1 MCGGH
6 ERRRQRE
13 RERDGQRSDELLLR
27 MRALQYTRSTLAA
40 WARAERSRG
49 GGAGGGASFKMHE
62 RLTARADNSEGRGG
76 VGLRREVS
84 GNEKHLELLINVRL
98 AAHPAHVLE
107 ARLFGN
113 LLVHDLGLVAVQ
125 LLELLAG
132 GQVRLVVL
140 DLRQPSQVLML
151 LLLRLCARTRWC
163 VVRGAWCVWVVS
175 ERRRCDR
182 MLEWDILRF
191 LGRSGTF
198 LESVLLLLL
207 SFHLPRVGRHAQHTS
222 G

>member
-1 MCGGH
+1 MAVYAFNPRSMGAGGKIA
-6 ERRRQRE
+6 
-13 RERDGQRSDELLLR
+13 G
-27 MRALQYTRSTLAA
+27 
-40 WARAERSRG
+40 G

-76 VGLRREVS
+76 GGLRREDS
-84 GNEKHLELLINVRL
+84 GNEKHLELLVNVRL

-107 ARLFGN
+107 ARLLGN
-113 LLVHDLGLVAVQ
+113 FLVHDLGLVAVQ

-140 DLRQPSQVLML
+140 DLRQPRQVLML
-151 LLLRLCARTRWC
+151 LLLRLCARTKWC

-182 MLEWDILRF
+182 MSEWEIEDVFCHVPRRSLRASSIIIIISSSAC
-191 LGRSGTF
+191 RQART
-198 LESVLLLLL
+198 
-207 SFHLPRVGRHAQHTS
+207 P
-222 G
+222 